1 MSKQILKIPASIRLK
16 RGKKAALESEKFV
29 PGSGEMIY
37 ETDTKKIKI
46 GDGVSEYSQLPYFRV
61 ECEVPDDVFNAKIEE
76 LQKDIARVDSDST
89 NERNLIKEAYAAADG
104 VIAAEVEKIEEQ
116 LVNVSVKHSEDVNTI
131 METINNLPSVNL
143 DGIINDLNNHITTSE
158 SSFSSLQENIEQIN
172 NNLTSV
178 QASLA
183 SAQNDRTLIREQY
196 ANADEILRTAHEA
209 DKTEL
214 VSKIAAG
221 DLEVATDLANEIARA
236 TAKEADILADMKA
249 YADGIKT
256 NLLGDGVLNETYDTL
271 TEIAAWITE
280 DGVDATELVSA
291 IAVETNERKSADAA
305 TEATIAA
312 NKTEILGKLDTTDK
326 KHQEDIATTNSTIAS
341 LGNELRGVD
350 TAINTRIDEIIQQF
364 TDAINLVYTN
374 YQAEDQARKAE
385 VIEYFNTQLGVIENG
400 SY

>member
-37 ETDTKKIKI
+37 ETDTQKIKI

-76 LQKDIARVDSDST
+76 LQKDIARVDSDGA
-89 NERNLIKEAYAAADG
+89 NERNAIREAYAAADS

-116 LVNVSVKHSEDVNTI
+116 LVNVSVKHSEDVDTI
-131 METINNLPSVNL
+131 METINNLPSTNL
-143 DGIINDLNNHITTSE
+143 DGVINDLNNHIATSD
-158 SSFSSLQENIEQIN
+158 SKFSSLEENIEQIN
-172 NNLTSV
+172 NNLTLV
-178 QASLA
+178 QTGLT

-209 DKTEL
+209 DKAEL

-271 TEIAAWITE
+271 TEIATWIAG
-280 DGVDATELVSA
+280 DGVDATELVNA
-291 IAVETNERKSADAA
+291 IAVETNERKAADAA
-305 TEATIAA
+305 IEATIAA

-341 LGNELRGVD
+341 LGDELRAVDNTINGRIDAVIEAYKAAD
-350 TAINTRIDEIIQQF
+350 TALETS
-364 TDAINLVYTN
+364 L
-374 YQAEDQARKAE
+374 KA
-385 VIEYFNTQLGVIENG
+385 YFNEQLGVIENG